1 MSSRRGIALPVAL
14 VVVLLAA
21 LLVTASARWGVEE
34 GKAGAAWS
42 ARAALE
48 LATVS
53 AVAAVLPEISVQLD
67 SAPSGSRIVITDSS
81 GRAPVAVTATLLP
94 DSLMLL
100 EASARRG
107 PASLRIGYIA
117 PYTIDTAGLRLHP
130 PKGRFRPL
138 PP

>member
-1 MSSRRGIALPVAL
+1 MRSRRGLALPVAL

-21 LLVTASARWGVEE
+21 LLVTASARWAVEE

-53 AVAAVLPEISVQLD
+53 AVAAVLPEVAVQLD
-67 SAPSGSRIVITDSS
+67 SAPVRSRIVITDSS
-81 GRAPVAVTATLLP
+81 GQAPVAVAATLLP

-107 PASLRIGYIA
+107 PASLRIGYVA
-117 PYTIDTAGLRLHP
+117 PYTIDTSGLRLQP
-130 PKGRFRPL
+130 PKARFRPL

>member
-1 MSSRRGIALPVAL
+1 MSCRRGIALPVVL

-34 GKAGAAWS
+34 GKAGAAWR
-42 ARAALE
+42 ARADLE

-53 AVAAVLPEISVQLD
+53 AVAAVLPEVSAELD
-67 SAPSGSRIVITDSS
+67 SAPVGSQIIIPDSS
-81 GRAPVAVTATLLP
+81 GENSAVVAATLLP

-100 EASARRG
+100 EASAGRG
-107 PASLRIGYIA
+107 PASLRIGYLA
-117 PYTIDTAGLRLHP
+117 PYTIDTAGLRLDP
-130 PKGRFRPL
+130 PKAWFRPL

>member
-1 MSSRRGIALPVAL
+1 MRSRRGLALPVAL

-53 AVAAVLPEISVQLD
+53 AVAAVLPEVAVQLD
-67 SAPSGSRIVITDSS
+67 GAPVGSRIVITDSS
-81 GRAPVAVTATLLP
+81 GQAPVAVAATLLP

-107 PASLRIGYIA
+107 PASLRIGYVA
-117 PYTIDTAGLRLHP
+117 PYTIDTSGLRLQP
-130 PKGRFRPL
+130 PKARFRPL

>member
-14 VVVLLAA
+14 VVVLLASI
-21 LLVTASARWGVEE
+21 LVTASARWGVEE

-53 AVAAVLPEISVQLD
+53 AVAAVLPEIPVQLD
-67 SAPSGSRIVITDSS
+67 SAPVGSRIVIIDSS
-81 GRAPVAVTATLLP
+81 GRVPVAVAASLLP
-94 DSLMLL
+94 DSLILL

-107 PASLRIGYIA
+107 PASLRIGYVA
-117 PYTIDTAGLRLHP
+117 PYSIDTSGMRLQP
-130 PKGRFRPL
+130 PKARFRPL

>member
-1 MSSRRGIALPVAL
+1 MRSRRGLALPVAL

-21 LLVTASARWGVEE
+21 LLVTASARWAVEE

-48 LATVS
+48 LASVS
-53 AVAAVLPEISVQLD
+53 AVAAVLPEVSAQLD
-67 SAPSGSRIVITDSS
+67 SAPVGSRIVITDSS
-81 GRAPVAVTATLLP
+81 GQAPVAVAATLLP

-107 PASLRIGYIA
+107 PASLRIGYVA
-117 PYTIDTAGLRLHP
+117 PYTIDTSGLRLQP
-130 PKGRFRPL
+130 PKARFRPL